1 VAAYIIASVDVT
13 DPDLYAEYRAQVP
26 ATIER
31 YGGRFIVR
39 GGDKEIL
46 EGSWDPPRIVVLE
59 FPDADAARRWHSSE
73 EYRPLI
79 ELRQQASN
87 GDLVLVEGV

>member
-1 VAAYIIASVDVT
+1 VAAYVIASVDVT

-31 YGGRFIVR
+31 YGGRFLVR

-46 EGSWDPPRIVVLE
+46 EGSWDPPRLVVLE
-59 FPDADAARRWHSSE
+59 FPDADTARRWHSSE

-79 ELRQQASN
+79 ELRRRASN

>member
-1 VAAYIIASVDVT
+1 MAAYVIASIDVT

-26 ATIER
+26 ATIEQ
-31 YGGRFIVR
+31 YGGRFVVR
-39 GGDKEIL
+39 GGDKEVL

-73 EYRPLI
+73 EYAPLI
-79 ELRQQASN
+79 ELRQRASN
-87 GDLVLVEGV
+87 GHLVLVDGV

>member
-31 YGGRFIVR
+31 YGGRFLVR
-39 GGDKEIL
+39 GGDKELL
-46 EGSWDPPRIVVLE
+46 EGNWDPPRIVVLE

-79 ELRQQASN
+79 ELRQRASN

>member
-1 VAAYIIASVDVT
+1 VAAYVIASIDVT

-26 ATIER
+26 ATIEQ
-31 YGGRFIVR
+31 YGGRFVVR
-39 GGDKEIL
+39 GGDKEVL

-73 EYRPLI
+73 EYAPLI
-79 ELRQQASN
+79 ELRQRASN
-87 GDLVLVEGV
+87 GHLVLVDGV